1 MEAKTEAKARV
12 DAASAACDKAIDY
25 WKKGVAALGGNV
37 SVNGFG
43 IIHDRSAFRQ
53 KLYEANAS
61 IAASL
66 AALDAVLDWPSNS
79 DYDQL

>member
-1 MEAKTEAKARV
+1 MYIEAKERVEA
-12 DAASAACDKAIDY
+12 AAAACDKAISQ
-25 WKKGVAALGGNV
+25 WQSATAALNGNV

-53 KLYEANAS
+53 KLFEAQAR
-61 IAASL
+61 IAASF
-66 AALDAVLDWPSNS
+66 AALDSVTNWPSNA